1 MNKKYS
7 VDEALTEML
16 TFKNG
21 VIIIVTAICFAVLGL
36 LLRGQGM
43 TATSYNAVSRLQVT
57 QYNADERVMTFNSSD
72 PVFLNTYLENLKS
85 TPTQKAVKRELAKK
99 KIKLSIGEIDSMVT
113 FEAIPQT
120 TLVKLKVSGDTKKEV
135 TSVSHAYDKVAIKQY
150 KKDMKTGSVKLVDY
164 NQSKSTTT
172 TRMSVKKIVFF
183 MSVLGLFLSAGLIF
197 VRKYFN
203 QKIVSRNFI
212 ESRTATTVINDAN
225 ISDVQNIAADLV
237 AHVQNNYQVVGTVIT
252 DNQQVTLLN
261 QVINQLKEWQ
271 FDVKLVA
278 AKDAFTKETT
288 MIPENEDQLI
298 FVMGYV
304 QNPQERLAL
313 TKVDGIF
320 TVVQPRITMKNQLL
334 AVIKFTKDATIPFI
348 GSLYLK

>member
-16 TFKNG
+16 TIKN
-21 VIIIVTAICFAVLGL
+21 VVVIIVTAVCFAVLGL

-85 TPTQKAVKRELAKK
+85 TPTQKAVKRELAKQ
-99 KIKLSIGEIDSMVT
+99 KIKLSVSEIDSMVS

-120 TLVKLKVSGDTKKEV
+120 TIVKLKVSGNTKKEV
-135 TSVSHAYDKVAIKQY
+135 TAVSHVYDKVAVKQY
-150 KKDMKTGSVKLVDY
+150 KKDMKTGLVKLVDY

-172 TRMSVKKIVFF
+172 TRMSAKKIVFF

-212 ESRTATTVINDAN
+212 ESRTVTNIITDTNMSNIQEIAT
-225 ISDVQNIAADLV
+225 DLIV
-237 AHVQNNYQVVGTVIT
+237 RVQNNYRVVGAVTTDAQQVAVVNQVVK
-252 DNQQVTLLN
+252 
-261 QVINQLKEWQ
+261 QLKEWQ
-271 FDVKLVA
+271 FNVKLVDA
-278 AKDAFTKETT
+278 EEIFLKEAVIVPEKD
-288 MIPENEDQLI
+288 NQLI
-298 FVMGYV
+298 LVIGNI
-304 QNPQERLAL
+304 QNPKERLAL
-313 TKVDGIF
+313 TRVEAIY
-320 TVVQPRITMKNQLL
+320 TIVQPKITMKDQLL
-334 AVIKFTKDATIPFI
+334 AVIKFAKDATIPFI